1 MALTKVEKK
10 EMLQGVETALKS
22 SKSVVFVNFKGL
34 TVSDTV
40 AMRRDLRTNSVG
52 YLVAKK
58 TITRKALETLKDI
71 KGTVPAMPGELA
83 IAYSE
88 DLTAPA
94 REIFAAS
101 KKHDKKISIMGGIFD
116 GEYKNQEEMLA
127 IALIPSK
134 QVLYGM
140 FVNLINSPI
149 QRFAI
154 ALAEVAK
161 TKTA

>member
-1 MALTKVEKK
+1 MALTKAEKI
-10 EMLQGVETALKS
+10 EMMKGVETAVKG

-34 TVSDTV
+34 TVADTV
-40 AMRRDLRTNSVG
+40 AMRRELRANSVG

-58 TITRKALETLKDI
+58 TITRKALGTQTI
-71 KGTVPAMPGELA
+71 KGTMPEMPGELA

-88 DLTAPA
+88 DLTASA
-94 REIFAAS
+94 REIFAAQ

-116 GEYKNQEEMLA
+116 GEYKNKEEMLV

-134 QVLYGM
+134 KVLYGM

-154 ALAEVAK
+154 ALGEIAK

>member
-1 MALTKVEKK
+1 MALTKAEKK
-10 EMLQGVETALKS
+10 EMMQGVETAVKS
-22 SKSVVFVNFKGL
+22 AKTVVFVNFKGL
-34 TVSDTV
+34 NVADTV
-40 AMRRDLRTNSVG
+40 AMRRDLRANKVG

-58 TITRKALETLKDI
+58 TITRKALETQTI
-71 KGTVPAMPGELA
+71 KGTMPEMPGELA

-101 KKHDKKISIMGGIFD
+101 KKHDKKITIEGGIFD
-116 GEYKNQEEMLA
+116 GEYKNKEEMLA

-134 QVLYGM
+134 DVLYGM

-149 QRFAI
+149 QRLAI
-154 ALAEVAK
+154 VMGEIAK

>member
-1 MALTKVEKK
+1 M
-10 EMLQGVETALKS
+10 QSVETAVKGA
-22 SKSVVFVNFKGL
+22 KAVVFVNFKGL
-34 TVSDTV
+34 NVADTV
-40 AMRRDLRTNSVG
+40 TMRRNLRANKIG

-58 TITRKALETLKDI
+58 TITRKALESQII
-71 KGTVPAMPGELA
+71 KGKMPEMPGELA
-83 IAYSE
+83 IAYSSE

-101 KKHDKKISIMGGIFD
+101 KKHDKKITIQGGIFD
-116 GEYKNQEEMLA
+116 GEYKNKEEMLE

-149 QRFAI
+149 QRLAI
-154 ALAEVAK
+154 AIDQIAKSKAK
-161 TKTA
+161 TV

>member
-1 MALTKVEKK
+1 MALTKAEKK
-10 EMLQGVETALKS
+10 TMMDGVETAVKS
-22 SKSVVFVNFKGL
+22 AKTVVFVNFKGL
-34 TVSDTV
+34 NVADTV
-40 AMRRDLRTNSVG
+40 TMRRTLRDNKVG

-58 TITRKALETLKDI
+58 TITKKALGTQKI
-71 KGTVPAMPGELA
+71 KGTMPEMPGELA

-94 REIFAAS
+94 REIFAAQ
-101 KKHDKKISIMGGIFD
+101 KKHDKKITIVGGIFD
-116 GEYKNQEEMLA
+116 GEYKNQAEMLV

-149 QRFAI
+149 QRMVI
-154 ALAEVAK
+154 AMDQIAK
-161 TKTA
+161 KKTA

>member
-1 MALTKVEKK
+1 MALTKAEKK
-10 EMLQGVETALKS
+10 EMLQTVETAVKGA
-22 SKSVVFVNFKGL
+22 KAVVFVNFKGL
-34 TVSDTV
+34 NVSDTST
-40 AMRRDLRTNSVG
+40 MRRDLRANNVG

-58 TITRKALETLKDI
+58 TITRKALEAQNI
-71 KGTVPAMPGELA
+71 KGTMPEMPGELA
-83 IAYSE
+83 IAYASE
-88 DLTAPA
+88 DMTAPA

-101 KKHDKKISIMGGIFD
+101 KKHDKKVTIQGGIFD
-116 GEYKNQEEMLA
+116 GEYKNKEEMMA

-149 QRFAI
+149 QRIAI
-154 ALAEVAK
+154 VIDQIAK

>member
-1 MALTKVEKK
+1 MALTKAEKK
-10 EMLQGVETALKS
+10 EMMQGVETAVKGA
-22 SKSVVFVNFKGL
+22 KSVVFVNFKGL
-34 TVSDTV
+34 TVADTV

-58 TITRKALETLKDI
+58 TITRKALEAQTI
-71 KGTVPAMPGELA
+71 KGTMPEMPGELA

-88 DLTAPA
+88 DLTASA
-94 REIFAAS
+94 REIIAAS

-116 GEYKNQEEMLA
+116 GEYKNKEEMLA

>member
-1 MALTKVEKK
+1 MALTKAEKK
-10 EMLQGVETALKS
+10 EMMQGVETSVKN
-22 SKSVVFVNFKGL
+22 SKTVVFVSFKGL
-34 TVSDTV
+34 NVADTV
-40 AMRRDLRTNSVG
+40 AMRRDLRANDVG

-58 TITRKALETLKDI
+58 TITRKTLEAGKF
-71 KGTVPAMPGELA
+71 KGTMPEMPGELA
-83 IAYSE
+83 IAYSA

-116 GEYKNQEEMLA
+116 GEYKNKEEMLA

-134 QVLYGM
+134 QTLYGM